1 MYYRLENF
9 IVRNICFC
17 FWDTM
22 FFAAAFNPVF
32 EESALG
38 LLSVHVSP
46 LREDEDVF
54 GLPNRCCLFL
64 KICELMSVP

>member
-1 MYYRLENF
+1 M
-9 IVRNICFC
+9 
-17 FWDTM
+17 DAM

-64 KICELMSVP
+64 KICELMSVA

>member
-1 MYYRLENF
+1 
-9 IVRNICFC
+9 
-17 FWDTM
+17 M

-54 GLPNRCCLFL
+54 WAAQPLLSLLEN
-64 KICELMSVP
+64 M

>member
-1 MYYRLENF
+1 ME
-9 IVRNICFC
+9 VVVVDDA
-17 FWDTM
+17 WPPV

-54 GLPNRCCLFL
+54 GLPNRCLVV
-64 KICELMSVP
+64 SS

>member
-1 MYYRLENF
+1 MEWKLLHKSTTL
-9 IVRNICFC
+9 
-17 FWDTM
+17 DATMDAM